1 MAGKG
6 FNQWSTARR
15 LVLVAIMLLMENVI
29 GQQQQQLHRY
39 PGPGGP
45 PPRRRPPGPNAIELG
60 KENKRA
66 TYMAVVGGI
75 LAGYWF
81 SGWNFRGKNKKLKQ
95 KYERDIAQQERRIE
109 DAIRSIRQQY
119 EEVLEKKQE
128 EYVEKYK
135 HLQYIE
141 NAMGEA
147 GIPVD
152 LSMVS
157 PSASLQQDYAEFKQ
171 PDLNGDDK
179 ISRRE
184 FDQYMRQY
192 LAANPEYSK
201 YDYPS
206 FDEFDKDGDNSI
218 TFAEWQQYIQDAEA
232 AALAQEQLMYQ
243 QQQKG
248 KATGRRK

>member
-1 MAGKG
+1 
-6 FNQWSTARR
+6 
-15 LVLVAIMLLMENVI
+15 
-29 GQQQQQLHRY
+29 
-39 PGPGGP
+39 
-45 PPRRRPPGPNAIELG
+45 
-60 KENKRA
+60 
-66 TYMAVVGGI
+66 MAVMGGI
-75 LAGYWF
+75 FAGYWL

-95 KYERDIAQQERRIE
+95 KYERDTAQQERRID

-171 PDLNGDDK
+171 PDTNGDDK
-179 ISRRE
+179 IS
-184 FDQYMRQY
+184 
-192 LAANPEYSK
+192 
-201 YDYPS
+201 
-206 FDEFDKDGDNSI
+206 
-218 TFAEWQQYIQDAEA
+218 
-232 AALAQEQLMYQ
+232 
-243 QQQKG
+243 
-248 KATGRRK
+248 